1 MMSQMEGGCP
11 VDYNTITDLF
21 LQNLIREATAFL
33 LDVLKPNLPEHAHLQ
48 TKVLEIN
55 LVTFP
60 NVADAILANGMFS
73 HYDRPRIAQL
83 CEKAGLYVR
92 ALQHYSE
99 LPDIKRVIL
108 LVNLRGNLQIIVQV
122 AKEYCEQ
129 LGVESCIKI
138 FEQFKSY
145 EGLYFFLGSYLSSSE
160 DPDIHFKYIE
170 AAAKTGQIKEV
181 ERVTRE
187 SNFYDAEK
195 TKNFLMEAKLPDA
208 RPLINVC
215 DRFGFVPDLT
225 HYLYTNNMLQ
235 YIEGYVQK
243 VNPGNAP
250 LVVGQLLDDECPEDF
265 IKGLIISVRSLLPV
279 EPLVDECEK
288 RNRLR
293 LLTQFLE
300 HLFIIADGTNM
311 YDFTYVENVAHAHV
325 CAERAIASDG
335 SASKR
340 AAGEAYFI
348 TNMEPIKFWEFMSLI
363 LVGLGF
369 EWYILDFWF
378 VFKFLAKTLDVVQDI
393 DWVISLGNAF
403 AKQYELYTYDD
414 EHSALLH
421 RAYFGAGLNGV
432 LAWCVRVGRN
442 QPNAPGVL
450 EPSIFTSYVSRVLF
464 NALAVFALREIN
476 LSKLCF
482 SLLLGNLLNNNILL
496 KQVSNQD

>member
-1 MMSQMEGGCP
+1 MK
-11 VDYNTITDLF
+11 DL
-21 LQNLIREATAFL
+21 
-33 LDVLKPNLPEHAHLQ
+33 
-48 TKVLEIN
+48 
-55 LVTFP
+55 
-60 NVADAILANGMFS
+60 
-73 HYDRPRIAQL
+73 
-83 CEKAGLYVR
+83 
-92 ALQHYSE
+92 
-99 LPDIKRVIL
+99 L

-170 AAAKTGQIKEV
+170 AGAKTRQIKEV

-225 HYLYTNNMLQ
+225 HYLYTNNMLR

-265 IKGLIISVRSLLPV
+265 IKGLILSVRSLLPV

-300 HLFIIADGTNM
+300 HLVSEGSQDVHVHNDYIRDGTNM

-325 CAERAIASDG
+325 CAERALASDG

-421 RAYFGAGLNGV
+421 RVF
-432 LAWCVRVGRN
+432 
-442 QPNAPGVL
+442 
-450 EPSIFTSYVSRVLF
+450 FSY
-464 NALAVFALREIN
+464 
-476 LSKLCF
+476 KC
-482 SLLLGNLLNNNILL
+482 LGILL
-496 KQVSNQD
+496 QKVDNMTYVRDKIVWMYKQANNLDFKFLNCDSPLQLSECRLILVLD